1 MSFQSGSSGSPEV
14 AAAAL
19 QQPSPSL
26 QRRGRRRFPDGMDQS
41 AGPGVNA
48 SPAVKKT
55 TVLVIGAGLS
65 GLSAAKLLSERG
77 VDVTVL
83 EARQRVGG
91 RLFTVKNDIVGW
103 VDLGGS
109 YVGPTQDHILRLAS
123 ELQVDTYK
131 IFDDL
136 KSLHFSEGKAYPY
149 ESTWAHFGINDPL
162 AWFDINYVMR
172 KMDIMMEQIP
182 AVDPWN
188 CPHAA
193 EWDAMTLQSFFE
205 KESWTKGCRDYLSAL
220 AQVNLSSEP
229 SQVSLLWALWYTKC
243 CGGNRR
249 MCCIFNGAQER
260 KFENGS
266 MTVCERLLQL
276 LEGKVVFDA
285 QVCDLQQDENGV
297 VVGTI
302 DGREF
307 QADHVIMAI
316 PLPIQLKVHYEPPLP
331 SLRNQ
336 LIQRTPVGSA
346 YKMNIYYAKP
356 FWRQIGYGGTV
367 SCCDD
372 ELTFTNSTDDCRP
385 GLSLAALTIFAIG
398 DKALRLQALP
408 KHVRPKVIAADL
420 ARAFEHEAA
429 YNPVHFE
436 EKNWLEEQY
445 SGGCYVSTFP
455 TGVMS
460 KYGKTLREPF
470 GRVYFAGT
478 ETATAWP
485 GYMNGAVQAGERAA
499 REVLYAMKIIRKD
512 QIWVE
517 EPEFK
522 GVETRPFELSF
533 LERHPPHVLLVA
545 ATGALAA
552 SGVTCV
558 AAYCVW
564 KAVTALRRP

>member
-1 MSFQSGSSGSPEV
+1 MSSERSAPGPSTV
-14 AAAAL
+14 
-19 QQPSPSL
+19 QQEPSL
-26 QRRGRRRFPDGMDQS
+26 QRRGRRRRLPDGMDHS
-41 AGPGVNA
+41 SGG
-48 SPAVKKT
+48 SGPAVKKT

-77 VDVTVL
+77 IDVTIL
-83 EARQRVGG
+83 EARDRVGG
-91 RLFTVKNDIVGW
+91 RLFTIKNDLVGW

-109 YVGPTQDHILRLAS
+109 YVGPTQNHILRLAN

-136 KSLHFSEGKAYPY
+136 KLLHFSEGKAYPY

-172 KMDIMMEQIP
+172 RMDIMMEQVP

-188 CPHAA
+188 CPHAE
-193 EWDAMTLQSFFE
+193 EWDAMTLQNFFE

-229 SQVSLLWALWYTKC
+229 SQVSLLWALWYIKC

-249 MCCIFNGAQER
+249 MCSTFNGAQER
-260 KFENGS
+260 KFENGA

-276 LEGKVVFDA
+276 LEGKVEFNA
-285 QVCDLQQDENGV
+285 QVCDLQQDEKGV
-297 VVGTI
+297 VVGVI

-307 QADHVIMAI
+307 QADYVIMAI
-316 PLPIQLKVHYEPPLP
+316 PLPMQLKVHYEPPLSP
-331 SLRNQ
+331 LRNQ

-346 YKMNIYYAKP
+346 FKMNIYYAKP
-356 FWRQIGYGGTV
+356 FWREAGYGGIA
-367 SCCDD
+367 SCSDD
-372 ELTFTNSTDDCRP
+372 DLAFTITTDDCRP
-385 GLSLAALTIFAIG
+385 GFSLAALTVFAIG
-398 DKALRLQALP
+398 DKALRLQELP
-408 KHVRPKVIAADL
+408 KQVRPKVIAADL

-429 YNPVHFE
+429 HNPVHFE

-455 TGVMS
+455 TGVIS
-460 KYGKTLREPF
+460 KYGKTLRQPF

-478 ETATAWP
+478 ETATVWP

-499 REVLYAMKIIRKD
+499 REVLCAMKLLRKD
-512 QIWVE
+512 EIWEE

-522 GVETRPFELSF
+522 GVKARPFEMSF

-545 ATGALAA
+545 TTGAVAA
-552 SGVTCV
+552 SGVACV
-558 AAYCVW
+558 AGYCVW
-564 KAVTALRRP
+564 KAVTAMRGP

>member
-1 MSFQSGSSGSPEV
+1 MP
-14 AAAAL
+14 A
-19 QQPSPSL
+19 
-26 QRRGRRRFPDGMDQS
+26 RMDQS
-41 AGPGVNA
+41 AGGSCA
-48 SPAVKKT
+48 EAVKKT

-83 EARQRVGG
+83 EARDRVGG
-91 RLFTVKNDIVGW
+91 RLYTVKNEQVGW

-109 YVGPTQDHILRLAS
+109 YVGPTQNHILRLAD

-136 KSLHFSEGKAYPY
+136 KIVHFTGGKAFPY
-149 ESTWAHFGINDPL
+149 ESTWAHFGLHDPL

-188 CPHAA
+188 CPHAE
-193 EWDAMTLQSFFE
+193 EWDATTLRSFFE

-229 SQVSLLWALWYTKC
+229 SQVSLLWALWYIKC

-249 MCCIFNGAQER
+249 MCSTFNGAQER

-276 LEGKVVFDA
+276 LQGKVEFDA
-285 QVCDLQQDENGV
+285 PVCDLQQDDNGV
-297 VVGTI
+297 IVSVI
-302 DGREF
+302 DGREY
-307 QADHVIMAI
+307 QADYLIMAI
-316 PLPIQLKVHYEPPLP
+316 PLPMQLKLHYEPPLP
-331 SLRNQ
+331 ALRNQ

-346 YKMNIYYAKP
+346 FKMNIYYAKP
-356 FWRQIGYGGTV
+356 FWREKGFGGTV

-372 ELTFTNSTDDCRP
+372 DLAFNNTTDDCRP
-385 GLSLAALTIFAIG
+385 GFPLAALTVFAIG
-398 DKALRLQALP
+398 DKALRLQELS
-408 KHVRPKVIAADL
+408 KDIRPKVISADL
-420 ARAFEHEAA
+420 AKAFEHEAA

-478 ETATAWP
+478 ETATVWP

-499 REVLYAMKIIRKD
+499 REVLCQMKLLRKD
-512 QIWVE
+512 QIWVD

-522 GVETRPFELSF
+522 GVKAWPFELSF

-545 ATGALAA
+545 ATGALAMSGLA
-552 SGVTCV
+552 SLVAYGVWR
-558 AAYCVW
+558 AA
-564 KAVTALRRP
+564 TGGFTPRGP

>member
-1 MSFQSGSSGSPEV
+1 MSSESGASGPSAV
-14 AAAAL
+14 Q
-19 QQPSPSL
+19 QQPSPPL
-26 QRRGRRRFPDGMDQS
+26 KRRGRRRWLPSGMDRPEDA
-41 AGPGVNA
+41 AG

-77 VDVTVL
+77 IDVIIL
-83 EARQRVGG
+83 EARDRVGG
-91 RLFTVKNDIVGW
+91 RLFTIKNEMVGW

-109 YVGPTQDHILRLAS
+109 YVGPTQNHILRLAN

-136 KSLHFSEGKAYPY
+136 KMLHFSEGKAYPY
-149 ESTWAHFGINDPL
+149 ETTWAHFGINDPL

-172 KMDIMMEQIP
+172 RMDIMMEQVP

-188 CPHAA
+188 CPHAE

-205 KESWTKGCRDYLSAL
+205 KESWTKGCREYLSAL

-229 SQVSLLWALWYTKC
+229 SQVSLLWALWYIKC

-249 MCCIFNGAQER
+249 MCSTFNGAQ
-260 KFENGS
+260 
-266 MTVCERLLQL
+266 
-276 LEGKVVFDA
+276 
-285 QVCDLQQDENGV
+285 
-297 VVGTI
+297 
-302 DGREF
+302 
-307 QADHVIMAI
+307 ADYVIMAI
-316 PLPIQLKVHYEPPLP
+316 PLPMQLKVHYEPPLP

-346 YKMNIYYAKP
+346 FKMNIYYAKP
-356 FWRQIGYGGTV
+356 FWREAGYGGIA
-367 SCCDD
+367 SCFND
-372 ELTFTNSTDDCRP
+372 ELAFTMTTDDCRP
-385 GLSLAALTIFAIG
+385 GFSLAALTVFAIG
-398 DKALRLQALP
+398 DKALRLQELP
-408 KHVRPKVIAADL
+408 KQVRPKVIADDL

-478 ETATAWP
+478 ETATVWP

-499 REVLYAMKIIRKD
+499 REVLCAMKLLRKD
-512 QIWVE
+512 QIWEE

-522 GVETRPFELSF
+522 GVKAQPFEMSF

-545 ATGALAA
+545 TTGAVAA
-552 SGVTCV
+552 SSVVCV
-558 AAYCVW
+558 AGYCFW
-564 KAVTALRRP
+564 KAVTAMRGP

>member
-1 MSFQSGSSGSPEV
+1 MSSER
-14 AAAAL
+14 AASEPSAVL
-19 QQPSPSL
+19 QQEPSL
-26 QRRGRRRFPDGMDQS
+26 QRRGRRRRLPNGMDYPS
-41 AGPGVNA
+41 GGS

-77 VDVTVL
+77 IDVTIL
-83 EARQRVGG
+83 EARGRVGG
-91 RLFTVKNDIVGW
+91 RLFTIKNDLVGW

-109 YVGPTQDHILRLAS
+109 YVGPTQNHILRLAN

-136 KSLHFSEGKAYPY
+136 KLLHFSEGKAYPY
-149 ESTWAHFGINDPL
+149 ETTWAHFGLNDPL

-172 KMDIMMEQIP
+172 RMDIMMEQVP

-188 CPHAA
+188 CPHAG
-193 EWDAMTLQSFFE
+193 EWDAMTLQNFFE
-205 KESWTKGCRDYLSAL
+205 KESWTKGYRDYLSAL
-220 AQVNLSSEP
+220 AQVSLSNEP
-229 SQVSLLWALWYTKC
+229 SQVSLLWALWYIKC

-249 MCCIFNGAQER
+249 MCSTFNGAQER
-260 KFENGS
+260 KFENGA

-276 LEGKVVFDA
+276 LEGRVEFNA
-285 QVCDLQQDENGV
+285 QACALQQDENGV
-297 VVGTI
+297 VVGVI

-307 QADHVIMAI
+307 QADYVIMAI
-316 PLPIQLKVHYEPPLP
+316 PPPLQLKIHYEPPLSP
-331 SLRNQ
+331 LRNQ

-346 YKMNIYYAKP
+346 FKMNIYYPKP
-356 FWRQIGYGGTV
+356 FWREAGYGGIA
-367 SCCDD
+367 SCADD
-372 ELTFTNSTDDCRP
+372 SLAFNITTDDCRP
-385 GLSLAALTIFAIG
+385 GFSLAALTIFAIG
-398 DKALRLQALP
+398 DKALRLQELP
-408 KHVRPKVIAADL
+408 KQVRPKVIAADL
-420 ARAFEHEAA
+420 AKAFEHEAA

-499 REVLYAMKIIRKD
+499 REVLCAMKILRKD
-512 QIWVE
+512 EIWEE

-522 GVETRPFELSF
+522 GVKARPFEMSF
-533 LERHPPHVLLVA
+533 LERHPPHVLLVGA
-545 ATGALAA
+545 AGTVAISSVA
-552 SGVTCV
+552 CV
-558 AAYCVW
+558 VGYCVW
-564 KAVTALRRP
+564 KAVTAMRSS

>member
-1 MSFQSGSSGSPEV
+1 MSSERGASGPSAV
-14 AAAAL
+14 L
-19 QQPSPSL
+19 QQEPSL
-26 QRRGRRRFPDGMDQS
+26 QRRGRRRRLPNGMDDS
-41 AGPGVNA
+41 SGGS

-77 VDVTVL
+77 IDVTIL
-83 EARQRVGG
+83 EARDRVGG
-91 RLFTVKNDIVGW
+91 RLFTVKNDLVGW

-109 YVGPTQDHILRLAS
+109 YVGPTQNHILRLAN

-136 KSLHFSEGKAYPY
+136 KLLHFSEGKAYPY
-149 ESTWAHFGINDPL
+149 EST
-162 AWFDINYVMR
+162 
-172 KMDIMMEQIP
+172 MDIMMEQVP

-188 CPHAA
+188 CPHAE
-193 EWDAMTLQSFFE
+193 EWDAMTLQNFFE
-205 KESWTKGCRDYLSAL
+205 KESGCRDYLSAL

-229 SQVSLLWALWYTKC
+229 SQVSLLWALWYIKC

-249 MCCIFNGAQER
+249 MCSTFNGAQER
-260 KFENGS
+260 KFENGA

-276 LEGKVVFDA
+276 MEGKVEFNA

-297 VVGTI
+297 VVGVI

-307 QADHVIMAI
+307 QADYVIMAI
-316 PLPIQLKVHYEPPLP
+316 PLPMQLKVHYEPPLSP
-331 SLRNQ
+331 LRNQ

-346 YKMNIYYAKP
+346 FKMNIYYAKP
-356 FWRQIGYGGTV
+356 FWREAGYGGIA
-367 SCCDD
+367 SCSDD
-372 ELTFTNSTDDCRP
+372 DLAFNMTTDDCRP
-385 GLSLAALTIFAIG
+385 GFSLAALTVFAIG
-398 DKALRLQALP
+398 DKALRLQELP
-408 KHVRPKVIAADL
+408 KQIRPKVIAADL

-455 TGVMS
+455 TGVIS

-478 ETATAWP
+478 ETATVWP

-499 REVLYAMKIIRKD
+499 REVRTFLAGLSAMRAAFALSLSAAKFSSAIR
-512 QIWVE
+512 W
-517 EPEFK
+517 F
-522 GVETRPFELSF
+522 
-533 LERHPPHVLLVA
+533 
-545 ATGALAA
+545 AL
-552 SGVTCV
+552 
-558 AAYCVW
+558 
-564 KAVTALRRP
+564 

>member
-1 MSFQSGSSGSPEV
+1 M
-14 AAAAL
+14 
-19 QQPSPSL
+19 
-26 QRRGRRRFPDGMDQS
+26 
-41 AGPGVNA
+41 
-48 SPAVKKT
+48 
-55 TVLVIGAGLS
+55 LVIGAGLS

-77 VDVTVL
+77 IDVTIL
-83 EARQRVGG
+83 EARDRVGG
-91 RLFTVKNDIVGW
+91 RLFTIKNDLVGW

-109 YVGPTQDHILRLAS
+109 YVGPTQNHILRLAN

-136 KSLHFSEGKAYPY
+136 KLLHFSEGKAYPY
-149 ESTWAHFGINDPL
+149 ETTWAHFGLNDPL

-172 KMDIMMEQIP
+172 RMDIMMEQVP

-188 CPHAA
+188 CPHAG
-193 EWDAMTLQSFFE
+193 EWDAMTLQNFFE

-220 AQVNLSSEP
+220 AQVSLSNEP
-229 SQVSLLWALWYTKC
+229 SQVSLLWALWYIKC

-249 MCCIFNGAQER
+249 MCSTFNGAQER
-260 KFENGS
+260 KFENGA

-276 LEGKVVFDA
+276 LEGRVEFNA
-285 QVCDLQQDENGV
+285 QACALQQDENGV
-297 VVGTI
+297 VVGVI

-307 QADHVIMAI
+307 QADYVIMAI
-316 PLPIQLKVHYEPPLP
+316 PPPLQLKIHYEPPLSP
-331 SLRNQ
+331 LRNQ

-346 YKMNIYYAKP
+346 FKMNIYYPKP
-356 FWRQIGYGGTV
+356 FWREAGYGGIA
-367 SCCDD
+367 SCADD
-372 ELTFTNSTDDCRP
+372 SLAFNITTDDCRP
-385 GLSLAALTIFAIG
+385 GFSLAALTIFAIG
-398 DKALRLQALP
+398 DKALRLQELP
-408 KHVRPKVIAADL
+408 KQVRPKVIAADL

-499 REVLYAMKIIRKD
+499 REVLCAMKILRKD
-512 QIWVE
+512 EIWEE

-522 GVETRPFELSF
+522 GVKARPFEMSF
-533 LERHPPHVLLVA
+533 LERHPPHVLLVG
-545 ATGALAA
+545 ATGAVAA
-552 SGVTCV
+552 SSV
-558 AAYCVW
+558 ACAVGYCIW
-564 KAVTALRRP
+564 KAVAAMRSS